1 MSNKYE
7 SAAVDILACLGGAE
21 NVNTLRHCQTRL
33 RFVLKDQSK
42 VNQKSLEALP
52 AVLKVIP
59 TEGMYQ
65 IVIGTD
71 VADCYEEIIKLLP
84 ASAAGAFVDT
94 AEDDKPKVSFITAVI
109 DFVSGT
115 FQPIIPALSGA
126 GMLKALMAL
135 LVVFNVIDNKTQTY
149 YIINFFAD
157 AVFYFLPVLLAFS

>member
-1 MSNKYE
+1 MSKKYE
-7 SAAVDILACLGGAE
+7 SAAVEILAGVGGAE
-21 NVNTLRHCQTRL
+21 NISTIRHCQTRL
-33 RFVLKDQSK
+33 RFALKDQSK
-42 VNQKSLEALP
+42 ANQKALEAIP
-52 AVLKVIP
+52 AVLKIIP

-84 ASAAGAFVDT
+84 ESAAGAFVDA
-94 AEDDKPKVSFITAVI
+94 AEADKPKVSFVTAVI

-135 LVVFNVIDNKTQTY
+135 LVVFNVIDSKT
-149 YIINFFAD
+149 
-157 AVFYFLPVLLAFS
+157 

>member
-42 VNQKSLEALP
+42 VNQKSLDSLP

-84 ASAAGAFVDT
+84 ANAAGAFVD
-94 AEDDKPKVSFITAVI
+94 AADDNKPKVSLITAVI

-135 LVVFNVIDNKTQTY
+135 LVVFGVIDNKTQTY

-157 AVFYFLPVLLAFS
+157 AVL

>member
-1 MSNKYE
+1 M
-7 SAAVDILACLGGAE
+7 
-21 NVNTLRHCQTRL
+21 
-33 RFVLKDQSK
+33 
-42 VNQKSLEALP
+42 NQKALEALP
-52 AVLKVIP
+52 AVLKIVP

-71 VADCYEEIIKLLP
+71 VADCYEELVKLLP
-84 ASAAGAFVDT
+84 ASAAGAFVDA
-94 AEDDKPKVSFITAVI
+94 AEADKPKVSLITAVI

-135 LVVFNVIDNKTQTY
+135 LVVFNIIDNKTQTY

-157 AVFYFLPVLLAFS
+157 LGREEAQQVHSQIR